1 MGQEDIPFLLGPVGQ
16 KGIIQYDETK
26 NPITVPTYFHTQLED
41 FEMSLLRGKEAGNR
55 VIIAHYISHA
65 IKIAKKQFQLNRLVC
80 DLENEVTAEYIPN
93 IGYLSGTLDFVIGL
107 AEGDGSM
114 GISF

>member
-1 MGQEDIPFLLGPVGQ
+1 MGQEDIQFLLRPVGR

-26 NPITVPTYFHTQLED
+26 NPITVPTYFHSQLED
-41 FEMSLLRGKEAGNR
+41 FDRSLLRGKEAGNR

-65 IKIAKKQFQLNRLVC
+65 IKIAKKQFQLNKLVY
-80 DLENEVTAEYIPN
+80 DLEKEVTAEHIPN

-107 AEGDGSM
+107 VEGDGSL
-114 GISF
+114 GSSF